1 LTEPDSLRTRLRE
14 AAAAFL
20 ALRQAVL
27 AGEPWSLAAAFDNS
41 TEAQWGPP
49 EVLAHVAEM
58 LPYWLGEVERIVA
71 AAPAPA
77 PFGRAAND
85 PVRLAIIGRDRTVPL
100 RELFD
105 RVTSDSA
112 RFERRLAG
120 LGATDLDRVGLHPV
134 GGLVAVGDVVEGF
147 VVAHLADHAVQLREL
162 LSMPPSAAG
171 G

>member
-1 LTEPDSLRTRLRE
+1 MTEPEDLATRLHE

-27 AGEPWSLAAAFDNS
+27 TREPWPLAAAFDSS

-49 EVLAHVAEM
+49 EVLAHLAEM

-71 AAPAPA
+71 AAPTPA

-85 PVRLAIIGRDRTVPL
+85 GVRLAIIGRDRTVPL

-105 RVTSDSA
+105 RVTSDST

-120 LGATDLDRVGLHPV
+120 LRAPDLDRVGLHPV
-134 GGLVAVGDVVEGF
+134 GGPVAAGDVVEGF
-147 VVAHLADHAVQLREL
+147 VVAHLADHAAQLREL

>member
-1 LTEPDSLRTRLRE
+1 MTEPDDLLTRLRK

-20 ALRQAVL
+20 ALRQGVL
-27 AGEPWSLAAAFDNS
+27 AGEPWPLAAAFDS
-41 TEAQWGPP
+41 SPEAQWGPP

-71 AAPAPA
+71 AAPVPA
-77 PFGRAAND
+77 PFGRSAND
-85 PVRLAIIGRDRTVPL
+85 GVRLAIIGRDRTVPL

-105 RVTSDSA
+105 RVASDSA
-112 RFERRLAG
+112 RFERRLAA
-120 LGATDLDRVGLHPV
+120 LGATDLDKVGLHPV
-134 GGLVAVGDVVEGF
+134 GGLVVAGDVVEGF
-147 VVAHLADHAVQLREL
+147 VVAHLADHAAQLREL